1 MTSNENLLFSH
12 ITTLDVNVKLFNI
25 DSLYL
30 LSSIYNHNEILI
42 FLNNLPGFATIHQ
55 VECIDL
61 VHTQTWEAMVID
73 MMMIVMQAGR
83 KIEMAMVMEEKEKWA
98 LEMMIGP
105 VVMEIVMVEIMRTVM
120 AEKVTEMMTGEEVGV
135 LTTNMIQEAGALI
148 ESVIS
153 MMMAN
158 THLGKAYIIIDKLF
172 F

>member
-1 MTSNENLLFSH
+1 
-12 ITTLDVNVKLFNI
+12 
-25 DSLYL
+25 
-30 LSSIYNHNEILI
+30 
-42 FLNNLPGFATIHQ
+42 
-55 VECIDL
+55 
-61 VHTQTWEAMVID
+61 MVID

-153 MMMAN
+153 MTMAN